1 MSTETDRRHHL
12 DRAIFLSAVTVLWNI
27 LEGLIATAAGAM
39 AGSVALIGF
48 GVDSF
53 IETASGL
60 VVGWRFF
67 LERRGGS
74 PARAEM
80 LEKKAA
86 KVAGALLLCL
96 AVYIVIDAGR
106 RLAGFGREAEKS
118 WIGIILTMVSLVI
131 MPLLGWSKL
140 KTARA
145 LSSRA
150 LRADAYETITCAW
163 LSLTTLV
170 GLGLNAALGWSWA
183 DPLAA
188 CVLVPL
194 IVREGLEGWRGED
207 CCDDDEDCRD

>member
-1 MSTETDRRHHL
+1 
-12 DRAIFLSAVTVLWNI
+12 VWNI

-39 AGSVALIGF
+39 AGSVALVGF

-74 PARAEM
+74 SARAEI

-86 KVAGALLLCL
+86 KIAGALLLCL
-96 AVYIVIDAGR
+96 AIYIVIDAGR
-106 RLAGFGREAEKS
+106 RFAGLGREAEKS
-118 WIGIILTMVSLVI
+118 WIGILLTVVSLVI

-170 GLGLNAALGWSWA
+170 GLGLNATFGWSWA

-194 IVREGLEGWRGED
+194 IVREGLEGWRGESCGCEQEVGD
-207 CCDDDEDCRD
+207 SARAEADETP

>member
-1 MSTETDRRHHL
+1 MSTDTDRRHHL
-12 DRAIFLSAVTVLWNI
+12 DKALLLSAVTVVWNI
-27 LEGLIATAAGAM
+27 LEGLIATAAGVM
-39 AGSVALIGF
+39 AGSVALVGF

-60 VVGWRFF
+60 VVGRRFF
-67 LERRGGS
+67 LERKGS
-74 PARAEM
+74 SPVGAEI

-86 KVAGALLLCL
+86 KIAGALLLCL
-96 AVYIVIDAGR
+96 AAYIVIDAGR

-118 WIGIILTMVSLVI
+118 WIGILLTVVSLVI

-170 GLGLNAALGWSWA
+170 GLGLNATFGWSWA

-194 IVREGLEGWRGED
+194 IVREGLEGWRGEE
-207 CCDDDEDCRD
+207 CHDDDEDCRH